1 MSDLAIAAILRGVA
15 FSPNNVGSDSAI
27 LNAVAAG
34 LRRRGFPVNI
44 YSEEQFIAHGIGSE
58 PIIITMA
65 RDARSLSRLHQL
77 EGEGREV
84 VNSGYG
90 ILHCCRGNMLR
101 IFDREGIP
109 HPVTISTPTNV
120 EIRSRLDTLS
130 FGRCWVK
137 RADCQTIHKED
148 VACARHTQ
156 EAQELLNEFFIR
168 GIPQAV
174 IAQNAEGAHLKF
186 YGVVGT
192 DFFYW
197 FFTHDHQVPAFDIE
211 AFKAVCAHAASALG
225 VQIYGGDAMVD
236 PVSGKFLI
244 VSFDDWP
251 GFAPCRD
258 AAAKAIVKLVATRA
272 RKLWRGSKS

>member
-1 MSDLAIAAILRGVA
+1 MSEVSIAAILRGVA

-44 YSEEQFIAHGIGSE
+44 YSEEQFIAHGIGPE
-58 PIIITMA
+58 PIVITMA
-65 RDARSLSRLHQL
+65 RDSRSLSRLHQL
-77 EGEGREV
+77 ESEGRKV
-84 VNSGYG
+84 INSGYG
-90 ILHCCRGNMLR
+90 ILHCTRGNMLR

-109 HPVTISTPTNV
+109 HPTTVLTSTDV
-120 EIRSRLDTLS
+120 DIRPQLNAMG

-148 VACARHTQ
+148 VACARHIQ

-168 GIPQAV
+168 GIQQAV
-174 IAQNAEGAHLKF
+174 IVKNAEGTHLKF
-186 YGVVGT
+186 YGVADT
-192 DFFYW
+192 DFFHC
-197 FFTHDHQVPAFDIE
+197 FFTHDHQVPTFDTGAFR
-211 AFKAVCAHAASALG
+211 AVCSSAATALG

-236 PVSGKFLI
+236 PTTGEFTI

-258 AAAKAIVKLVATRA
+258 TAAKAIIKLVGFHA
-272 RKLWRGSKS
+272 RKLMKR